1 MAVPCWPDG
10 CSVAAVGTLASIVAL
25 LDSLDPEKL
34 LRSGGYILLFGIIF
48 AESGLLIGFFLP
60 GDSLLFIAGMAAAGT
75 LEQATGGEAINLNI
89 WVVLV
94 GVFIAAVAGD
104 QVGYAF
110 GNKAGPALFKRPDS
124 RFFKRE
130 HVESAEEFFEH
141 HGPKAIVLARF
152 VPIVRTFTPI
162 VAGAGNMQY
171 RTFVKFNV
179 LGGLLWGVGVTLIG
193 YFLGNI
199 AIVHDNLEVAILL
212 IVAISVVPMA
222 IEIIKSRRLKSKLAA
237 ADTDTGA

>member
-1 MAVPCWPDG
+1 M
-10 CSVAAVGTLASIVAL
+10 GTLASIVAL

-34 LRSGGYILLFGIIF
+34 LRSGGYLLLFGIIF

-60 GDSLLFIAGMAAAGT
+60 GDCTAVHRRYGSRRHPGAGHRLRCGPPEH
-75 LEQATGGEAINLNI
+75 LG
-89 WVVLV
+89 VVLI

-110 GNKAGPALFKRPDS
+110 GTKAGPALFNRPDS

-130 HVESAEEFFEH
+130 HVESAEEFFEQ

-162 VAGAGNMQY
+162 VAGAGNMPY
-171 RTFVKFNV
+171 RTFVKFNII
-179 LGGLLWGVGVTLIG
+179 GGFLWGVGITLIG

-199 AIVHDNLEVAILL
+199 SFVHDNLEIAILL
-212 IVAISVVPMA
+212 IVAISVVPMGY
-222 IEIIKSRRLKSKLAA
+222 EILKSRRIKAREAA
-237 ADTDTGA
+237 EADAEG

>member
-1 MAVPCWPDG
+1 
-10 CSVAAVGTLASIVAL
+10 VGTLATLVAL
-25 LDSLDPEKL
+25 LDSLDPEKI
-34 LRSGGYILLFGIIF
+34 LRSGGYLL
-48 AESGLLIGFFLP
+48 LL
-60 GDSLLFIAGMAAAGT
+60 
-75 LEQATGGEAINLNI
+75 
-89 WVVLV
+89 LV
-94 GVFIAAVAGD
+94 GVFVAAVAGD

-193 YFLGNI
+193 YFMGNI
-199 AIVHDNLEVAILL
+199 AIVHDNLEIAILL

-222 IEIIKSRRLKSKLAA
+222 IEIIKSRRLKAKLDAEA
-237 ADTDTGA
+237 

>member
-1 MAVPCWPDG
+1 
-10 CSVAAVGTLASIVAL
+10 VGTLATILGL
-25 LDSLDPEKL
+25 LDSLDPEKI
-34 LRSGGYILLFGIIF
+34 LRSGGYLLLFGIIF
-48 AESGLLIGFFLP
+48 AEPGLLIGFFLP

-75 LEQATGGEAINLNI
+75 LDQATGGDAINLNI

-193 YFLGNI
+193 YFMGNI
-199 AIVHDNLEVAILL
+199 AIVHDNLEIAILL

-222 IEIIKSRRLKSKLAA
+222 IEVIKSRRLKAKL
-237 ADTDTGA
+237 DTEA

>member
-1 MAVPCWPDG
+1 MTHLATI
-10 CSVAAVGTLASIVAL
+10 VGL
-25 LDSLDPEKL
+25 LDALDPEKL
-34 LRSGGYILLFGIIF
+34 LRSGGYLLLFGIIF

-75 LEQATGGEAINLNI
+75 LQQAAGTDAIHFNI
-89 WVVLV
+89 WIVVT

-124 RFFKRE
+124 RFFKQE

-171 RTFVKFNV
+171 RTFVRFNI
-179 LGGLLWGVGVTLIG
+179 LGGFLWGVGVTMIG
-193 YFLGNI
+193 YFMGNI
-199 AIVHDNLEVAILL
+199 SFVRENLEVALVL
-212 IVAISVVPMA
+212 IVAVSVIPMA
-222 IEIIKSRRLKSKLAA
+222 IEIIKSRRLKAE
-237 ADTDTGA
+237 ADAGA

>member
-1 MAVPCWPDG
+1 
-10 CSVAAVGTLASIVAL
+10 VGTLATILGL
-25 LDSLDPEKL
+25 LDSLDPEKI
-34 LRSGGYILLFGIIF
+34 LRSGGYLMLFGIIF

-75 LEQATGGEAINLNI
+75 LDQATGGDAINLNI

-110 GNKAGPALFKRPDS
+110 GSKAGPALFKRPDS

-171 RTFVKFNV
+171 RTFVKFNI

-193 YFLGNI
+193 YFMGNI
-199 AIVHDNLEVAILL
+199 AIVHDNLEIAILL

-222 IEIIKSRRLKSKLAA
+222 IEVIKSRRLKAKLAA
-237 ADTDTGA
+237 EADAEA

>member
-1 MAVPCWPDG
+1 
-10 CSVAAVGTLASIVAL
+10 VGTLATLVAL

-34 LRSGGYILLFGIIF
+34 LRSGGYVLLFGIIF

-75 LEQATGGEAINLNI
+75 LSAATGADSVHLNI
-89 WVVLV
+89 WVVIT
-94 GVFIAAVAGD
+94 GVFIAAVVGD

-110 GNKAGPALFKRPDS
+110 GRKAGPALFRRPNS
-124 RFFKRE
+124 RFFKHE

-199 AIVHDNLEVAILL
+199 AFVHDNLEIAILL
-212 IVAISVVPMA
+212 IVAVSVVPMA
-222 IEIIKSRRLKSKLAA
+222 IEILKSRRIKSRERAA
-237 ADTDTGA
+237 AAAAGDTEA

>member
-1 MAVPCWPDG
+1 MAVPRWSAG

-237 ADTDTGA
+237 ADNDTGT

>member
-1 MAVPCWPDG
+1 M
-10 CSVAAVGTLASIVAL
+10 STLATLVAL
-25 LDSLDPEKL
+25 LDSLDPEKI
-34 LRSGGYILLFGIIF
+34 LRSGGYILLFAIIF

-60 GDSLLFIAGMAAAGT
+60 GDSLLFVAGMAAAGT
-75 LEQATGGEAINLNI
+75 LSQATGGDAIHLNI
-89 WVVLV
+89 WVVLI

-110 GNKAGPALFKRPDS
+110 GNRAGPALFKRPNS
-124 RFFKRE
+124 RFFKHE

-171 RTFVKFNV
+171 RTFVKFNI
-179 LGGLLWGVGVTLIG
+179 LGGLLWSVGVTLIG

-199 AIVHDNLEVAILL
+199 AVVHDNLEVAIIL
-212 IVAISVVPMA
+212 IVAVSVVPMV
-222 IEIIKSRRLKSKLAA
+222 IEVLKSRRLKKRERAA
-237 ADTDTGA
+237 AAAAGGESVADDADIDA

>member
-237 ADTDTGA
+237 AENDTGA

>member
-1 MAVPCWPDG
+1 
-10 CSVAAVGTLASIVAL
+10 VGTLATIVGL
-25 LDSLDPEKL
+25 LDSLDPERL
-34 LRSGGYILLFGIIF
+34 LRSGGYLLLFGIIF

-75 LEQATGGEAINLNI
+75 LQQATGSEAIHLNI
-89 WVVLV
+89 WVVLI

-110 GNKAGPALFKRPDS
+110 GNKAGPALFNRPNS

-130 HVESAEEFFEH
+130 HVETAEEFFEQ

-171 RTFVKFNV
+171 RTFVRYNV
-179 LGGLLWGVGVTLIG
+179 LGGFVWGVGVTTIG

-199 AIVHDNLEVAILL
+199 DFVHDNLEVAILL
-212 IVAISVVPMA
+212 IVAVSVIPMA
-222 IEIIKSRRLKSKLAA
+222 FEIIKSRRNRAKLEA
-237 ADTDTGA
+237 